1 MEFTPRLHKIATDIE
16 TFVKDAEDDG
26 YHDGHHDGFDEGWGE
41 GRDKGYDD
49 GWEDAC
55 QYILDKY
62 LTENRWVITP
72 ESQEEF
78 SSLMEIHA
86 DNTAMCMMI
95 MQNWM
100 TVLVREMKVNK
111 A

>member
-1 MEFTPRLHKIATDIE
+1 MELTPRIEKIMTSIQTA
-16 TFVKDAEDDG
+16 VKDAEDDG
-26 YHDGHHDGFDEGWGE
+26 YHDGQHDGFDEGWCE
-41 GRDKGYDD
+41 GRDRGYAD

-62 LTENRWVITP
+62 IARNSWVITP
-72 ESQEEF
+72 RSQAEF
-78 SSLMEIHA
+78 NELLEAHA

-100 TVLVREMKVNK
+100 AELIHELKVDK